1 MSRTS
6 MHSTSDSESSLPVGT
21 PEQGVPTFLV
31 NTMRKP
37 LLTVAAI
44 ALIIMGLHHPAQ
56 AQVQYLGKC
65 EIPADAVDQSNLTD
79 SLNGV
84 PHNRLGSFGSAICY
98 TGKGNRYIATADR
111 GPADGAVS
119 YFCRMFEFDFVVDPN
134 AAPGSRLSWKLVS
147 TTMLRNEQGTQL
159 VGVSSAFTGAD
170 PDKNLRFDPE
180 GLRLS
185 ATGDSV
191 FISDEY
197 GPSVC
202 EFTLDGTRK
211 RIFAIPEIFRIKH
224 PASDAGIEAGQNIVG
239 RTPNQGF
246 EGLALTHDGK
256 RLIALLQSALAQDGA
271 RRSRFVRALEID
283 IATGKTRQI
292 IIPQERARRGFNE
305 LLAVGPDE
313 YLAIE
318 RDGDEGNK
326 AKHKKIVWISTR
338 GCTDVSALD
347 KLPQDALPPDV
358 KPAQTRPFID
368 LLDPKFGLAGESFPA
383 KVEGLTLGPDL
394 PDGRKLLLI
403 SVDNDFRSE
412 QPSTIWAFALD
423 PESLKP

>member
-1 MSRTS
+1 MFALAAMSLLLL
-6 MHSTSDSESSLPVGT
+6 SLQQP
-21 PEQGVPTFLV
+21 
-31 NTMRKP
+31 
-37 LLTVAAI
+37 
-44 ALIIMGLHHPAQ
+44 AL

-65 EIPADAVDQSNLTD
+65 EIPADAVDQSGLTE
-79 SLNGV
+79 SLNDI

-98 TGKGNRYIATADR
+98 TGKGNRYIAVADR

-119 YFCRMFEFDFVVDPN
+119 YFCRMYAFDFVVN
-134 AAPGSRLSWKLVS
+134 AGAEPQSRVTWKLIS
-147 TTMLRNEQGTQL
+147 TTLLRNEQGTQL
-159 VGVSSAFTGAD
+159 VGISSAFTGAD
-170 PDKNLRFDPE
+170 PAKNLRFDPE
-180 GLRLS
+180 GLRVS
-185 ATGDSV
+185 PAGDSV

-211 RIFAIPEIFRIKH
+211 RSFAIPQKFQVKY

-256 RLIALLQSALAQDGA
+256 RLIALLQSPLIQDGGKH
-271 RRSRFVRALEID
+271 SRFVRALEID
-283 IATGKTRQI
+283 IASGATRQI
-292 IIPQERARRGFNE
+292 VIPQDREKRSFNE

-318 RDGDEGNK
+318 RDGNEGDK
-326 AKHKKIVWISTR
+326 AKHKRIIFVSTR
-338 GCTDVSALD
+338 GCSDVSTID
-347 KLPQDALPPDV
+347 KLPQDELPADV

-368 LLDPKFGLAGESFPA
+368 LLDPKFGLAGDSFPA

-394 PDGRKLLLI
+394 PDGRKLLLV

-423 PESLKP
+423 PQSLKP